1 MMTTARKSFALS
13 LAFHALMGSLAF
25 LLLTQMDQPPSISR
39 IPFKI
44 MSLSPAE
51 HRISIPLP
59 ETAPA
64 PAVQPPAKVVPTP
77 TPTNKTL
84 ITEIPVPVRTAVAP
98 VRSVAQAPTPIT
110 SATAV
115 SAPTPIQRPIQHVAA
130 PVSTPPKPKIDLASE
145 KKSFFSSLRADIQ
158 NQLRYPPAAR
168 RRGMEGEVE
177 IRFLLSSDGVINHI
191 SIQRGES
198 IFHNA
203 ALAAVNAASGID
215 VPKNLTESMP
225 MEIELT
231 LEFKLNS

>member
-1 MMTTARKSFALS
+1 MMTTARKSFAIS
-13 LAFHALMGSLAF
+13 LAFHSLMGALAF
-25 LLLTQMDQPPSISR
+25 LILFQMHTPPPMLKVSLTHVSVVTLSNQQPVPKPQPIVT
-39 IPFKI
+39 
-44 MSLSPAE
+44 
-51 HRISIPLP
+51 PLP
-59 ETAPA
+59 ERTQQQVKMEPR
-64 PAVQPPAKVVPTP
+64 T
-77 TPTNKTL
+77 
-84 ITEIPVPVRTAVAP
+84 TETPVPVRTAVAP
-98 VRSVAQAPTPIT
+98 VRSVVQTPTPIT

-115 SAPTPIQRPIQHVAA
+115 SVPVPIQQPIQHVAA
-130 PVSTPPKPKIDLASE
+130 PVSAPPKPKIDLASE
-145 KKSFFSSLRADIQ
+145 KKSFFSSLRANIQ

-191 SIQRGES
+191 SVQRGES

-215 VPKNLTESMP
+215 VPKSLTESMP